1 MLSELFI
8 DNFVII
14 KRDHIY
20 FSRGFN
26 VLTGETGSGK
36 SLILQAINLALGQRA
51 DKDSIG
57 KFNDKT
63 IIEAVFCLDDETKD
77 LLEDL
82 DIALDDDK
90 LIITRTISK
99 KASSIR
105 INGRITNLS
114 SLKYIAEVLVDIY
127 KQGDSNSFM
136 NTANYIDLIDN
147 FTNDEDTKLKR
158 LDLENLYRQ
167 KEALLE
173 EYNKL
178 NLSEEEVTRERD
190 LINYQINEI
199 EEIDIFNLDEDSL
212 DKEYQKLNNIS
223 SIINASNKIKELLD
237 SEEFGQISV
246 TSLINECISELSSF
260 ISVDD
265 KIEEIYNGLVNISDL
280 INDSYQEIDSYEMS
294 LEQDP
299 ERMYELDMINQT
311 LFTLKRKYGSSIDE
325 IKQYYEKIN
334 KRILELNKIDDLRM
348 NADKKIADINKK
360 MLETSKALS
369 QIRKNKSKILESEIN
384 KKIKELN
391 IKNGKFKIDL
401 NQKNSIGHKGMD
413 DIDFLISTN
422 KGDELKSLS
431 KTASGGEISR
441 IMLAFKEVFS
451 DADNVDTLIF
461 DEIDT
466 GISGRT
472 AQLVGE
478 KILNLSK
485 KRQIIAIS
493 HLPQIAS
500 LANKHILIMKEDVDK
515 YTISNSLDLVDKDR
529 INEIARMI
537 GGVDITETTE
547 KSAEEMLLMAEDLR
561 ND

>member
-63 IIEAVFCLDDETKD
+63 IIEAVFCLDDETKG

-82 DIALDDDK
+82 DIAFDDDK

-147 FTNDEDTKLKR
+147 FTNDEDTKLRR

-237 SEEFGQISV
+237 SEEFGQISA
-246 TSLINECISELSSF
+246 TSLINECISELSSY

-280 INDSYQEIDSYEMS
+280 INDSYQEIDSYEIS

-334 KRILELNKIDDLRM
+334 KRILELNEIDDLRM

-360 MLETSKALS
+360 MLEASKALS
-369 QIRKNKSKILESEIN
+369 QIRKNKSKILEAEIN

-401 NQKNSIGHKGMD
+401 NQKDSIGHKGMD

-500 LANKHILIMKEDVDK
+500 LANKHILIMKKDVDK